1 MIKLSNF
8 NKSYKNNTIFEDV
21 NIEFA
26 YKKITFIMGS
36 NGVGKTT
43 LIKSIFKLE
52 DYNGEVT
59 FKENLHVDDI
69 RKQCLVIWDDC
80 PFYLNLSGINN
91 LLIYAEKKISKKYVN
106 DIAIKYLSSDVLKR
120 KVKSYSYGQKKKL
133 ALVLIELLD
142 PEIIIMDEISNGL
155 DYEMMQYLKKHLLEL
170 SKHKTII
177 LTGHQ
182 FDFYNDIIDN
192 LVILKDHSL
201 TELKGDFKNSGR
213 RLEDIYENE
222 LYSE

>member
-1 MIKLSNF
+1 MIKLRNF
-8 NKSYKNNTIFEDV
+8 KKSYKNNIIFKDV

-26 YKKITFIMGS
+26 SKKITFIMGP

-43 LIKSIFKLE
+43 LIKSIFGLE

-59 FKENLHVDDI
+59 FKENLHVDEI
-69 RKQCLVIWDDC
+69 RKNCLVIWDDC
-80 PFYLNLSGINN
+80 PFYLNLSGIKN
-91 LLIYAEKKISKKYVN
+91 LLIYAERKISKQYAN
-106 DIAIKYLSSDVLKR
+106 DMAIKYLDNDILKR

-155 DYEMMQYLKKHLLEL
+155 DYEMMQYLKQHLLEL

-192 LVILKDHSL
+192 LVILKNYNL
-201 TELKGDFKNSGR
+201 IELKGDFKNSGK
-213 RLEDIYENE
+213 RLEDIYEDE
-222 LYSE
+222 LHSK